1 MAKIQNPMNK
11 TLIKIDGLYKIFG
24 EGEQQALTRLRQ
36 GADPA
41 ELFTQYGCSV
51 ALNNITLEIYRGEIF
66 VIVGLSGSGKSTLL
80 RTLNRL
86 IIPSAGEVFF
96 SGQPLSGLSAA
107 ALIQLRRHEM
117 GMVFQSFALLPRR
130 SVLDNAAFGLELAGI
145 GTAQRHKQALA
156 VLAQV
161 GLEQVAGQLPH
172 QLSGGM
178 QQRVGLARALVVNPT
193 LLLMDEAFSALD
205 PINRREMQ
213 ELLLRLQA
221 SQRRTVIFV
230 THDIEEAL
238 RIGNRIA
245 IMQQGRVI
253 QTGTAEQIVNAPA
266 NAYVRRFFAGVD
278 TSRFVLAEDY
288 AGAFSGQLTPPRE
301 QPHDRNR

>member
-1 MAKIQNPMNK
+1 MNK

-96 SGQPLSGLSAA
+96 SGRPLSGLSAA

-145 GTAQRHKQALA
+145 GAAQRHKQALA

>member
-1 MAKIQNPMNK
+1 MNK
-11 TLIKIDGLYKIFG
+11 KLIKIDGLYKIFG

-117 GMVFQSFALLPRR
+117 GMVFQSFALLPGR

-213 ELLLRLQA
+213 DLLLRLQA

-266 NAYVRRFFAGVD
+266 NGYVRRFFAGVD

-288 AGAFSGQLTPPRE
+288 AGAFSGQLMPPRE